1 MRRNILSLIGL
12 AAIVSTSVAA
22 QSSSTKTTTKAKTTA
37 SKTTSKTASKTKS
50 KTSTK
55 TATKTTA
62 KKSTATK
69 ATSSAAVRV
78 QAPWRLAYN
87 DSKLIVSVDTSQS
100 EKLPDGT
107 YRTRMRWLYTTDQ
120 KIEGNKT
127 YRLMMEHRLLDCKK
141 VRSKPIEATV
151 YDASGNRVSSFSTP
165 DNELPYLLWG
175 KRTTGTV
182 NDKAL
187 IKTCNLLATKK

>member
-37 SKTTSKTASKTKS
+37 GKTTSKTASKTTSKAGVKS
-50 KTSTK
+50 
-55 TATKTTA
+55 TA

-69 ATSSAAVRV
+69 TPSSAAVRV

-87 DSKLIVSVDTSQS
+87 DAKLIVSVDTSQT

-107 YRTRMRWLYTTDQ
+107 YRTRMRWMYTTDQ

-151 YDASGNRVSSFSTP
+151 YDANGNRVSSFSTP